1 MFSLSANP
9 ANGKRPTAN
18 SHLMKAIEYTQYGS
32 PDVLRL
38 IESEKPFPKDDEV
51 LIKVSAASINP
62 LDWRIMKGKP
72 YAVRIMFGLTKPR
85 HTRPGRDVAGQVE
98 TVGRNVTQI
107 KPGDAVF
114 GACRGS
120 LAEFACARES
130 HLAIKPP
137 NVTFEQAASVPVAA
151 LTALQCLRDKGKIQ
165 AGQKVLVDGA
175 GGGVG
180 TFAVQIAKSFG
191 VEVTAVCSTGNMDV
205 MRSIGADQVIDY
217 TKEDFTQRGQ
227 RYDLIVAPNGYHS
240 ISDYQRVLGPGG
252 IFVMAG
258 GGMGLAFKLMLLGSW
273 ISMIGGKKMTSMLAR
288 IRREDLNFIGELME
302 SGKVKPVI
310 DRLYPLSE
318 TADAIR
324 YLEAGHARGKVVIT
338 V

>member
-1 MFSLSANP
+1 MSRFDTTDDPRRRILIQALSAGLFTTALTD
-9 ANGKRPTAN
+9 ANALSFSIFGSKPN
-18 SHLMKAIEYTQYGS
+18 KLPVGQSIYGLS
-32 PDVLRL
+32 G
-38 IESEKPFPKDDEV
+38 EV
-51 LIKVSAASINP
+51 TVNDQVAS
-62 LDWRIMKGKP
+62 L
-72 YAVRIMFGLTKPR
+72 A
-85 HTRPGRDVAGQVE
+85 
-98 TVGRNVTQI
+98 TQI